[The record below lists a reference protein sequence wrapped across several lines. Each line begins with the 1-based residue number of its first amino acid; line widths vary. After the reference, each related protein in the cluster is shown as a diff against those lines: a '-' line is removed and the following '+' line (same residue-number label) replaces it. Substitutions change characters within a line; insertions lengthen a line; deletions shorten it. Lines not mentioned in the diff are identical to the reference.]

1 MTKGVL
7 MYCFNTDQVAY
18 HRVANVGMSL
28 AKQHLGL
35 PITVVTN
42 TQTLD
47 NWQDRPSENYI
58 TIDNENNNTKLGQP
72 WHNLERCQAID
83 HSPYDSTI
91 VIDVDYLCF
100 SKKLLQYTETVHDFL
115 IHSAAHDV
123 SYRQSLT
130 YERKSMLPL
139 VWATVLIFRKTERA
153 KRIFDTAKLVKSH
166 YQHFCNLYRIDYRN
180 FRNDYAFAIA
190 LNQCNG
196 HNEYDIIPD
205 SIATLPHDC
214 NVLSYSDTGLVYRY
228 QDKINRI
235 EGQDLHVLNKGFAN
249 V

>member
-1 MTKGVL
+1 MNKGVL

-18 HRVANVGMSL
+18 HRVADVSIGL
-28 AKQHLGL
+28 AKQQLGL

-42 TQTLD
+42 QSTLD
-47 NWQDRPSENYI
+47 SWHNAPDVNFI
-58 TIDNENNNTKLGQP
+58 VIKNNTNNTKLGLP
-72 WHNLERCQAID
+72 WHNLERCEAID
-83 HSPYDSTI
+83 HSPYDCTT

-100 SKKLLQYTETVHDFL
+100 SKKLLQYTETAHDFL

-123 SYRQSLT
+123 SYRQALT

-139 VWATVLIFRKTERA
+139 VWATVLIFRKTDQVR
-153 KRIFDTAKLVKSH
+153 KIFDTVKLVKSH

-196 HNEYDIIPD
+196 HHAYDIIPD

-214 NVLSYSDTGLVYRY
+214 TVLSHNDTGLNYRY

-235 EGQDLHVLNKGFAN
+235 ERQDLHVLNKGFVN

>member
-18 HRVANVGMSL
+18 HRVADVSISL

-42 TQTLD
+42 AQTLD
-47 NWQDRPSENYI
+47 NWKNPPDANYI
-58 TIDNENNNTKLGQP
+58 TIDNEKNNTKLGQP
-72 WHNLERCQAID
+72 WHNLERCQAMD
-83 HSPYDSTI
+83 HSPYDKTI

-100 SKKLLQYTETVHDFL
+100 SKKLLQYTETVYDFL

-123 SYRQSLT
+123 SYRQALT

-139 VWATVLIFRKTERA
+139 VWATVLVFKKTDRV
-153 KRIFDTAKLVKSH
+153 KRIFDTVKLVKSH

-196 HNEYDIIPD
+196 YHDYEIIPD

-214 NVLSYSDTGLVYRY
+214 SVLSYDNTGLNYHY
-228 QDKINRI
+228 QDKINSI
-235 EGQDLHVLNKGFAN
+235 EGQDIHVLNKGFFN